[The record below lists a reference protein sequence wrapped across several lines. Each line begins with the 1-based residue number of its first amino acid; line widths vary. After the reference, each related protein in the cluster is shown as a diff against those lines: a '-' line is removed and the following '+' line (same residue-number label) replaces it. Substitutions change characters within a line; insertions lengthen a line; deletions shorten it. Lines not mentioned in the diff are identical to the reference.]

1 MCVCVGGG
9 GRGRLLINQA
19 ELEIWSEF
27 CIHMVS
33 AEILELQCETS
44 KTYKISMKLKF
55 FIVMYFQFWTLFLQ
69 IHLFEETLIIKLHIS
84 YYF

>member
-1 MCVCVGGG
+1 M
-9 GRGRLLINQA
+9 
-19 ELEIWSEF
+19 WF
-27 CIHMVS
+27 S

-55 FIVMYFQFWTLFLQ
+55 FIVMYRQFWTLFLQ